1 MCNGVYIHECMCL
14 QRPKCTHQISTRF
27 LGIWTAVLTL
37 TVWVTSALTTV
48 LFPQSPIMHFARSHV
63 SWIVWRIHT
72 DCFALLANW
81 FPWGNWFCSLYGSL
95 HLNRERLICFTQISR
110 SCGWHLGEN
119 PGYCGYQLTWKPPW
133 IDFFFFIQLRAP
145 WHWAQQLRSRS
156 ASGLDTIW
164 RCLRGSLPGVLWHIR
179 F

>member
-1 MCNGVYIHECMCL
+1 MLHECVHALITCMWAQMCNGVCIHECMCL

-110 SCGWHLGEN
+110 RRGDLRVVLICIALMTKVVEH
-119 PGYCGYQLTWKPPW
+119 
-133 IDFFFFIQLRAP
+133 FFRCFLAILYSSVEYSFF
-145 WHWAQQLRSRS
+145 
-156 ASGLDTIW
+156 
-164 RCLRGSLPGVLWHIR
+164 
-179 F
+179 